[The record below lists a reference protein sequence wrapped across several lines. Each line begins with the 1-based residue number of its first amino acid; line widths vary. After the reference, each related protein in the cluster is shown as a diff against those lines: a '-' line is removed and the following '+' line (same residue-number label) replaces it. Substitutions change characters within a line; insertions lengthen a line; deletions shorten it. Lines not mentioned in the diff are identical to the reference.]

1 MSSSVKL
8 LIEKNKFMFKELH
21 ATMEREKQSLGSAKE
36 EMKISILAEVLALE
50 TSHEDYMTGSS
61 P

>member
-1 MSSSVKL
+1 
-8 LIEKNKFMFKELH
+8 MFKELH